1 MLSLTAGWAVGPL
14 AGDPRDEES
23 TRMQLRL
30 RGGRSSEGENK
41 HGGWKDEQTLLAG
54 KPNQALEPNRLEVV
68 QTLHSDVTLVLSYF
82 QATS

>member
-1 MLSLTAGWAVGPL
+1 MTGGWAGEPL

-23 TRMQLRL
+23 TRRQLSP

-41 HGGWKDEQTLLAG
+41 QGGWKEEQTLLAG

-68 QTLHSDVTLVLSYF
+68 QTLHSDVNLVPNYF

>member
-1 MLSLTAGWAVGPL
+1 MAGWAVEPL

-23 TRMQLRL
+23 TRMPLRA

-41 HGGWKDEQTLLAG
+41 QGGWKEEQTLLAA
-54 KPNQALEPNRLEVV
+54 KPNQAPEPNRLGVV
-68 QTLHSDVTLVLSYF
+68 QTLRSDVDRVLNYF